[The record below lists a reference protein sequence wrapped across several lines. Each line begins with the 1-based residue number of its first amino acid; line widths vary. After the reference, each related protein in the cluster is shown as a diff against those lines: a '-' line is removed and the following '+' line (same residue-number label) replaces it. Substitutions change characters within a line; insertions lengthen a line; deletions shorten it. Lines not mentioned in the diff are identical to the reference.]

1 MRVYSLCVFLLVI
14 FVMTRCMY
22 SATAAITRF
31 PERKEFQKIE
41 TEQTEEENNNMIVLN
56 IFGKD
61 FVYV

>member
-1 MRVYSLCVFLLVI
+1 
-14 FVMTRCMY
+14 MTRCMY

-56 IFGKD
+56 IFRKD

>member
-1 MRVYSLCVFLLVI
+1 
-14 FVMTRCMY
+14 MY

-56 IFGKD
+56 IFRKD